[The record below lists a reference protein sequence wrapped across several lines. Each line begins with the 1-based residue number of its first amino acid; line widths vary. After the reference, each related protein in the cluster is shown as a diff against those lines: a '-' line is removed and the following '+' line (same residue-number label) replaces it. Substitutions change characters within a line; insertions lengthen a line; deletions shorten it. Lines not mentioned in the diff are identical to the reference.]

1 MLRLMHEYSHNEQ
14 CDMAKPIQIFE
25 TPMVVEHIFR
35 TIQKLDKDHYAAM
48 CEALDVAPLS
58 LSTMKNNST
67 NDSDAASSS
76 VGVAAATHYNAADR
90 TH

>member
-1 MLRLMHEYSHNEQ
+1 
-14 CDMAKPIQIFE
+14 
-25 TPMVVEHIFR
+25 
-35 TIQKLDKDHYAAM
+35 M